1 MSGGQKAAEDTK
13 GVFKGLGEASED
25 LRKNVNSYTDSILS
39 SNSHGTGKTHQST
52 GIHPDAKKTGEE
64 TKKGLEEAGKKLEEK
79 MGKR

>member
-25 LRKNVNSYTDSILS
+25 LRKNVNSYADNMLNNS
-39 SNSHGTGKTHQST
+39 SHGTSNTHQST

-64 TKKGLEEAGKKLEEK
+64 TKKGLEGAGKKLEEK